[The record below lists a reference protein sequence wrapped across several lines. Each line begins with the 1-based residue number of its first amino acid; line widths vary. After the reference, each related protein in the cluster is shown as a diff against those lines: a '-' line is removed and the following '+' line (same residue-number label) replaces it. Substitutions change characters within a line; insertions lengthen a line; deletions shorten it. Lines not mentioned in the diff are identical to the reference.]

1 MPKFRVV
8 PNRSRL
14 LIEATSS
21 LHPIRVDTT
30 GLEGAFETALID
42 DRPDLTVPPTGRIEI
57 DAERLMTGNIL
68 YDRELER
75 RLEMRKYPRIR
86 GEIVAVRAD
95 GDDRYLVRGNLSLH
109 GVTRP
114 VEGRVRMRV
123 LEDGTI
129 EAEGEHVFDMRDFQL
144 DPPRLLMLKV
154 HPQVRVRGRLVA
166 VREDA

>member
-1 MPKFRVV
+1 M

-14 LIEATSS
+14 RIEATSS

-30 GLEGAFETALID
+30 GLEGAFEAALID
-42 DRPDLTVPPTGRIEI
+42 DQPDLTVPPTGRIEI
-57 DAERLMTGNIL
+57 DAERLMTGNML

-86 GEIVAVRAD
+86 GEIVAVEAD
-95 GDDRYLVRGNLSLH
+95 GDDRYRVRGNLSLH

-114 VEGRVRMRV
+114 VEGTVRMRV
-123 LEDGTI
+123 GEDGTI
-129 EAEGEHVFDMRDFQL
+129 EAEGEHVFDMRDFAL

-166 VREDA
+166 VREDG